1 MLQPSGSRPEIEE
14 WGVSSWAATRSDG
27 RETSCVKVV
36 IPYLLELEE
45 LESCKNT
52 TRALFD
58 CLTEEILMMIHTHFD
73 NTDGCSS
80 INNDS
85 R

>member
-1 MLQPSGSRPEIEE
+1 
-14 WGVSSWAATRSDG
+14 VARSDG

-45 LESCKNT
+45 LGSCKNAT
-52 TRALFD
+52 IALFD
-58 CLTEEILMMIHTHFD
+58 CLMEGTLMIHTHFD
-73 NTDGCSS
+73 INTDGCSS